1 MQQNNDVV
9 LQRSTTN
16 LPGPKPGE
24 IVVNEVAPAQKNI
37 EFYNTSDHDIS
48 LVGCVWK
55 GVDEAGVARPD
66 YVVSE
71 NDVCATI
78 SSHGYGVWKF
88 KSADN
93 ISGPSYGLS
102 GAKHWSF
109 EMLDASGV
117 LVITFSNTFEAEGLP
132 YIIDTTG
139 VNIIDCG
146 SGSFGRFPD
155 GSETWKVFTTPT
167 IGKANEEIVPDEP
180 KIDVTPLSVHT
191 GFDTKAESLSG
202 LTFGADKSIL
212 YGVGD
217 KGTIYEMSFIDSS
230 SNMTT
235 TNISFNSLDASFGT
249 ATDNGKIGDFE
260 AITYSTLDNK
270 FYILNE
276 RPAIIYTYDNVTHKL
291 DKVATFEDG
300 DKIGTSKNGFEGLT
314 YNEKQ
319 KFFIGHQDTATLY
332 KFNLKDEIPTLKE
345 VKNLSDYVTEIA
357 DLYFDG
363 TNIYVLD
370 SKECTIIKCDSIGN
384 FISKYSLSFLTK
396 VDNPEALAID
406 DNIAYVGCDNGD
418 TGNTKNVYKVLMYD
432 TISTKTIVMNEFN
445 PNKPNKQLELYNTTD
460 SAIDLNGYSL
470 YKDDKLEEPFVFD
483 STNLN
488 TLVPAK
494 SRIVVPVHSDGL
506 AGPSFGM
513 SDDKGFDYK
522 LFNTSGQLIDHVDN
536 LSKITYI
543 PSGMSYGRKIDGSDE
558 FVIFSTPSI
567 GKPNSEGVIYN
578 PTPVEPGETIE
589 PGEQIKDRIVI
600 NECGQGKQIELY
612 NPTSEAVDLTGA
624 YALIKVD
631 ETGAYNETYIDD
643 DGVTKKEG
651 YWVFR
656 SGNTI
661 QPNDR
666 IVVAAGSGNLEIGP
680 TFGLNI
686 TKKFKLFLYKVTSTT
701 NYSTLET
708 IGSTAT
714 LIDEFNNYDNKSS
727 VTDKKNDSIG
737 RVNDG
742 TTNLCCFR
750 GGTIGKP
757 NNEGVKYAWS
767 NTKPDTPTA
776 SKEVAYWVKD
786 DEEYIYYPI
795 FYDND
800 SILSLNNT
808 GYSLYAPNVE
818 STDKVGSGYAFN
830 GAESVLWLNLK
841 DAFADRISELYA
853 RMRTN
858 GLTYSDSLH
867 FFTET
872 QSKAWSESVYN
883 MDAKFKYIE
892 PATVGYIDFSTQDNT
907 GAYGVNVQ
915 DSYYL
920 YECQGSRESH
930 RSWWLSNRFNYMD
943 SRYNTGEYHDSFALF
958 RLYTP
963 TEGAYNPVVE
973 PDSTFRL
980 TPYSDM
986 YLRVRF
992 GSIDGV
998 VRAEKNKTYEVKSG
1012 TADRYNDTETMVY
1025 GAQYLL
1031 SMGDLSDKYT
1041 RLINLTTASRIN
1053 DLTLG
1058 HDSPYF
1064 NDNLTNLSFG
1074 PANTALRNIDVRNC
1088 RNLNVMEGL
1097 DNLVS
1102 LETLL
1107 ATNTAMST
1115 FSLPTNGCNL
1125 KNIEYPKTLTTLKL
1139 IDMPYI
1145 TTSGIKFESY
1155 SNIESIWIEKC
1166 PALNTWSII
1175 NNILMSKENSLHN
1188 LRITGIN
1195 WNITT
1200 TEEFKIWQKVLS
1212 MKGMNA
1218 NGAQGSYKVP
1228 YLSGIVNISH
1238 TISISTGY
1246 KESVMNMINELPG
1259 ASLTITGGH
1268 EESISGIKISGPE
1281 SLTPNVWYTFSVSYL
1296 PDDYVIES
1304 ERGVV
1309 WNLPAGLEKRNETA
1323 NSVELRFI
1331 GSASGTE
1338 TFVITAVS
1346 KVNNEYTASLSVR
1359 PSATLNAIRLYDVSG
1374 NEVDYEKGISVYEGE
1389 SIGVQVRF
1397 TPEDTTD
1404 KDITI
1409 SFDKP
1414 GIFEYKGG
1422 KPYEYS
1428 ENTNLITLTGAE
1440 VSTRQTAIMTISSK
1454 NVANVVRSLQV
1465 NVLNVVSRIIKLQD
1479 ATSGAGIPVE
1489 GYADI
1494 KIDGDNGGPYR
1505 MFSTNGEIKIQT
1517 NKEYHMPVGSGSSAS
1532 TITFRPGFNKLV
1544 CECHANTENEVGYL
1558 YNKPEDVVFAEIAE
1572 TAPADITSVVSFYKP
1587 VKGIITIKN
1596 GGNLIKDANLMI
1608 TSKENTAIRPT
1619 NMNKPPY
1626 NNVMTNGK
1634 NPVEMYLL
1642 ANTTHNI
1649 SIIQVDDNGQPV
1661 VNKKYSDFAGIAPIG
1676 FGIESQD
1683 IEFNISRDYL
1693 GESTKYDESEI
1704 HLTITT
1710 GAGDYRTV
1718 RIYYENE
1725 SPIYINW
1732 GDRDEQGSAYQT
1744 FIPDK
1749 HVSTVDSKGQRINGE
1764 AVIYHTYLSNNKEY
1778 EISVKSDGTYNTKG
1792 VKWFHVISQ
1801 DSDRMLPCIGTGNTA
1816 SGFSNVFG
1824 SNQGG
1829 LVAYQFIG
1837 QARMNK
1843 PLRFNMPTENDK
1855 QYSKLVT
1862 IGDIYR
1868 NNIDMTNADDLF
1880 ANTTLEQIPT
1890 DKSIFRNNKK
1900 ITSFNRTFK
1909 NTNITV
1915 IAANFFYDNTVATS
1929 FEETFANC
1937 SNLSNIQSGEDI
1949 QFLFPAEDVE
1959 ITSVKNMFLNCGALV
1974 SEVPA
1979 FWKTFYGCS
1988 FADPKKNPQNSFKG
2002 CGNIKNIESVP
2013 STWGGY
2019 AATPDYQFTSEAIP
2033 LKYLK
2038 LPRNKYG
2045 TFELTNITLQT
2056 DYKYVIDVTIPEN
2069 KPYEIIPIF
2078 GSGYLNDPTNEHS
2091 IAKVIDFNIFGT
2103 DNGKSMQTCTDY
2115 LTYRLGD
2122 SNLTS
2127 WNVLASSTA
2136 TPYKI
2141 FENLHGER
2149 VVIDICYSTI
2159 DRVIISAKSKTNNDG
2174 TPLKLIGVMKEYSEI
2189 GGKVKTNTPVRLF
2202 SSYAV
2207 NVDYLEHLNVTS
2219 DKYYCSASDYPII
2232 HELKIYSKDNML
2244 LHDLLPYYAIVS
2256 GVGTPIF
2263 KDVVNTSNNIY
2274 VGSGE
2279 AISDLEYYKK

>member
-109 EMLDASGV
+109 EMLDASEV
-117 LVITFSNTFEAEGLP
+117 SVVTFSNTFEAEGLP
-132 YIIDTTG
+132 YITDTTG

-217 KGTIYEMSFIDSS
+217 KGAIYEMSFIDSS

-276 RPAIIYTYDNVTHKL
+276 RPAIIYTYDNVTNKL
-291 DKVATFEDG
+291 VKVATFEDG
-300 DKIGTSKNGFEGLT
+300 DKIGTTKNGFEGLT

-319 KFFIGHQDTATLY
+319 KFLIGHQDTATLY
-332 KFNLKDEIPTLKE
+332 KFNLKDDIPTLEE

-357 DLYFDG
+357 DLCFDG

-370 SKECTIIKCDSIGN
+370 SKECTIIKCDSTGN
-384 FISKYSLSFLTK
+384 FISKYSLPFLTK

-406 DNIAYVGCDNGD
+406 DNIVYVGCDNGD

-432 TISTKTIVMNEFN
+432 TIGTKTIVMNEFN

-494 SRIVVPVHSDGL
+494 SRIVVPVQSNGL

-589 PGEQIKDRIVI
+589 PGEQIKDHIVI

-714 LIDEFNNYDNKSS
+714 LIDEFNNYDNQSG

-786 DEEYIYYPI
+786 EEEYIYYPI

-963 TEGAYNPVVE
+963 TEGAYNPVVK

-1228 YLSGIVNISH
+1228 YLSGIVNISP

-1517 NKEYHMPVGSGSSAS
+1517 NKEYHMSVGSGPSAS

-1649 SIIQVDDNGQPV
+1649 SIVQVDDNGQPV

-1676 FGIESQD
+1676 FSIESQD

-1749 HVSTVDSKGQRINGE
+1749 HVSTVDSKGQHINGE

-1801 DSDRMLPCIGTGNTA
+1801 DSDRMLPCIGTGNTV

-1988 FADPKKNPQNSFKG
+1988 FADPKRKPQNSFAG
-2002 CGNIKNIESVP
+2002 CGNIKNIKNVP
-2013 STWGGY
+2013 KSWRGGGTTAEY
-2019 AATPDYQFTSEAIP
+2019 ADTSSIKELRYLTFTEHLFGVFECSDINLKSNYSYSLEMFIPDIGPYGIIP
-2033 LKYLK
+2033 LFGAAHA
-2038 LPRNKYG
+2038 NDA
-2045 TFELTNITLQT
+2045 TS
-2056 DYKYVIDVTIPEN
+2056 
-2069 KPYEIIPIF
+2069 YE
-2078 GSGYLNDPTNEHS
+2078 
-2091 IAKVIDFNIFGT
+2091 
-2103 DNGKSMQTCTDY
+2103 
-2115 LTYRLGD
+2115 
-2122 SNLTS
+2122 
-2127 WNVLASSTA
+2127 
-2136 TPYKI
+2136 
-2141 FENLHGER
+2141 
-2149 VVIDICYSTI
+2149 TI
-2159 DRVIISAKSKTNNDG
+2159 DRVIDFNLYGNENGTNPMTWTKYFTYRLGENNNLSSWNVG
-2174 TPLKLIGVMKEYSEI
+2174 LSEI
-2189 GGKVKTNTPVRLF
+2189 DKLSDVIGNYRNKRVILDICHTDNNICKIYQVDDAKQYNEIKMPEWTIDNEVIGNIPLRIF

-2207 NVDYLEHLNVTS
+2207 NTTYNDSGANSYLPEGWIKFYN
-2219 DKYYCSASDYPII
+2219 
-2232 HELKIYSKDNML
+2232 LKIYDKNKILLYDLKPGYAVVGGMNTVVIYDDLSKNT
-2244 LHDLLPYYAIVS
+2244 Y
-2256 GVGTPIF
+2256 VGTGAAV
-2263 KDVVNTSNNIY
+2263 KTAY
-2274 VGSGE
+2274 
-2279 AISDLEYYKK
+2279 YYKK

>member
-16 LPGPKPGE
+16 SPGPKPGE

-132 YIIDTTG
+132 YITDTTG

-217 KGTIYEMSFIDSS
+217 KGAIYEMSFIDSS

-276 RPAIIYTYDNVTHKL
+276 RPAIIYTYDKVTNEL
-291 DKVATFEDG
+291 VKVATFEDG

-370 SKECTIIKCDSIGN
+370 SKECTIIKCDSTGN
-384 FISKYSLSFLTK
+384 FISKYSLPFLTK

-406 DNIAYVGCDNGD
+406 DNNAYIGCDNGD
-418 TGNTKNVYKVLMYD
+418 TGNTQNVYKVLMYD

-494 SRIVVPVHSDGL
+494 SRIVVPVQSDGL

-543 PSGMSYGRKIDGSDE
+543 PSGMSYGRKIDGLDE

-589 PGEQIKDRIVI
+589 PGEQIKDHIVI
-600 NECGQGKQIELY
+600 NECGQGKQIELF
-612 NPTSEAVDLTGA
+612 NPTPEAVDLASA

-661 QPNDR
+661 QPNNR

-686 TKKFKLFLYKVTSTT
+686 TKKFKLFLYKVTSAT

-714 LIDEFNNYDNKSS
+714 LIDEFNNYDNQSS

-742 TTNLCCFR
+742 TTNLCCFK

-767 NTKPDTPTA
+767 NTKPDTPTTT
-776 SKEVAYWVKD
+776 KEVAYWVKEE
-786 DEEYIYYPI
+786 EEYIYYPI

-858 GLTYSDSLH
+858 GLAYSDSLH

-872 QSKAWSESVYN
+872 ESKAWSESVYN
-883 MDAKFKYIE
+883 MDAKFKYID

-963 TEGAYNPVVE
+963 TEGAYNPIVK

-1175 NNILMSKENSLHN
+1175 NILMSKENSLHN

-1200 TEEFKIWQKVLS
+1200 TGEFKIWQKVLS

-1228 YLSGIVNISH
+1228 YLSGVVNISP

-1246 KESVMNMINELPG
+1246 KESVMKMINELPG
-1259 ASLTITGGH
+1259 ASLTITGGR

-1281 SLTPNVWYTFSVSYL
+1281 SLTPNVWYKFSVSYL

-1331 GSASGTE
+1331 GSAFGTE
-1338 TFVITAVS
+1338 KFVITAVS
-1346 KVNNEYTASLSVR
+1346 KVNNEYTARLSVG

-1440 VSTRQTAIMTISSK
+1440 VSTRQTATMTISSK
-1454 NVANVVRSLQV
+1454 NVANVVRTLQV

-1479 ATSGAGIPVE
+1479 ATSGSGVPVE

-1532 TITFRPGFNKLV
+1532 TITFKPGFNKLV

-1749 HVSTVDSKGQRINGE
+1749 HVSTVDSNGQRINGE

-1801 DSDRMLPCIGTGNTA
+1801 DSDRMLPCIGTGNTV

-1915 IAANFFYDNTVATS
+1915 IAANFFYDNTVAIS

-1988 FADPKKNPQNSFKG
+1988 FADPKRKPQNSFAG
-2002 CGNIKNIESVP
+2002 CGNIKNIKNVP
-2013 STWGGY
+2013 KSWRGGGTTAEY
-2019 AATPDYQFTSEAIP
+2019 ADTSSIKELRYLTFTEHLFGVFECSDINLKSNYSYSLEMFIPDIGPYGIIP
-2033 LKYLK
+2033 LFGAAHA
-2038 LPRNKYG
+2038 NDA
-2045 TFELTNITLQT
+2045 TS
-2056 DYKYVIDVTIPEN
+2056 
-2069 KPYEIIPIF
+2069 YE
-2078 GSGYLNDPTNEHS
+2078 
-2091 IAKVIDFNIFGT
+2091 
-2103 DNGKSMQTCTDY
+2103 
-2115 LTYRLGD
+2115 
-2122 SNLTS
+2122 
-2127 WNVLASSTA
+2127 
-2136 TPYKI
+2136 
-2141 FENLHGER
+2141 
-2149 VVIDICYSTI
+2149 TI
-2159 DRVIISAKSKTNNDG
+2159 DRVIDFNLYGNENGTNPMTWTKYFTYRLGENNNLSSWNVG
-2174 TPLKLIGVMKEYSEI
+2174 LSEI
-2189 GGKVKTNTPVRLF
+2189 DKLSDVIGNYRNKRVILDICHTDNNVCKIYQVDDDKQYNEIKIPEWTIDNEVIGNIPLRIF

-2207 NVDYLEHLNVTS
+2207 NTTYNDNGANSYLPEGWIKFYN
-2219 DKYYCSASDYPII
+2219 
-2232 HELKIYSKDNML
+2232 LKIYDKNKILLYDLKPGYAVVGGMNTVVIYDDLSKNT
-2244 LHDLLPYYAIVS
+2244 Y
-2256 GVGTPIF
+2256 VGTGAAV
-2263 KDVVNTSNNIY
+2263 KTAY
-2274 VGSGE
+2274 
-2279 AISDLEYYKK
+2279 YYKK